1 MSRKFA
7 CILLAVSVLLSSIVI
22 VSAETTSR
30 NIDMYEAA
38 VAALGDAGM
47 THSSATAFSEG
58 RGMAL
63 AAEMGMLSQRGSLSL
78 AQLSAQALLA
88 QEQQQRVAEAAQR
101 NAAIRNAYL
110 SLYSGMLVT
119 AEHTTVYA
127 APSTDAE
134 PLRSLTG
141 GKVARLLDAA
151 DGWYRIDFSGTEGYV
166 PADHCRGVSF
176 SDYAG
181 TLATMD
187 LYEALIDYAYTW
199 LGTPYAWG
207 GSSYSGAD
215 CSGFVMAVFG
225 QFGYSLSHSAT
236 AQYNRATP
244 VSSAERQAGDLVFFS
259 SYDTAGIDHVGI
271 YLGNGY
277 FIHSSSSRGVIVSHL
292 SDYYWCDHYLF
303 AARLLE
309 E

>member
-22 VSAETTSR
+22 ISADTTSR
-30 NIDMYEAA
+30 NIDMYESA

-63 AAEMGMLSQRGSLSL
+63 AAEMGMLTQRGNLSL

-101 NAAIRNAYL
+101 TAAIRNAYL

-119 AEHTTVYA
+119 TERTTVYA

-134 PLRSLTG
+134 PLRTLTD
-141 GKVARLLDAA
+141 GKVARLLDAT
-151 DGWYRIDFSGTEGYV
+151 DGWYRIDFSGTEGYI
-166 PADHCRGVSF
+166 AANHCRGVSF
-176 SDYAG
+176 SDYEG

-225 QFGYSLSHSAT
+225 EFGYSLSHSAT
-236 AQYNRATP
+236 AQYNCATP
-244 VSSAERQAGDLVFFS
+244 VSSSERQAGDLVFFS

-271 YLGNGY
+271 YLGGGY
-277 FIHSSSSRGVIVSHL
+277 FIHSSSSRGVIVSHV
-292 SDYYWCDHYLF
+292 SDYYWRDHYLF

>member
-1 MSRKFA
+1 
-7 CILLAVSVLLSSIVI
+7 
-22 VSAETTSR
+22 
-30 NIDMYEAA
+30 
-38 VAALGDAGM
+38 
-47 THSSATAFSEG
+47 
-58 RGMAL
+58 
-63 AAEMGMLSQRGSLSL
+63 
-78 AQLSAQALLA
+78 
-88 QEQQQRVAEAAQR
+88 
-101 NAAIRNAYL
+101 
-110 SLYSGMLVT
+110 
-119 AEHTTVYA
+119 
-127 APSTDAE
+127 
-134 PLRSLTG
+134 
-141 GKVARLLDAA
+141 
-151 DGWYRIDFSGTEGYV
+151 
-166 PADHCRGVSF
+166 
-176 SDYAG
+176 
-181 TLATMD
+181 MD
-187 LYEALIDYAYTW
+187 LHEALIDYAYTW

-225 QFGYSLSHSAT
+225 EFGYSLSHSAT
-236 AQYNRATP
+236 AQYNCATP